1 MPKKKKDE
9 EIETSFQKIKDFL
22 TSGFFALLK
31 DFFTDVVLIK
41 VEHWIK
47 HMGEHLRRSIYM
59 ALSLIF
65 AVLFIF
71 ISIIFL
77 LKDYL
82 GVPYGFSFLIFGLA
96 LLLISFAFHV
106 SIKGD
111 E

>member
-1 MPKKKKDE
+1 MPKKKKED
-9 EIETSFQKIKDFL
+9 EIETSFEKIKDFL
-22 TSGFFALLK
+22 ASGFFALLK

-41 VEHWIK
+41 VEHWLK
-47 HMGEHLRRSIYM
+47 HIAEHLRKSIYM
-59 ALSLIF
+59 AVSLIF
-65 AVLFIF
+65 AILFIF

-82 GVPYGFSFLIFGLA
+82 GVPYGFSFLVFGLA
-96 LLLISFAFHV
+96 FLLISFAFHI